1 MKLALLLGTVA
12 AAAGALMATQGPGE
26 RALAALKS
34 TPAPLRYLG
43 YVEGETTLVAPPV
56 SGRLVD
62 RPVERGERIDKGHR
76 LFVIDTTQAETEVAR
91 AAAGLAEMQARHSN
105 LLTGKRVEEQDVVR
119 AQRRQVEATLVAAE
133 AELGR
138 QSELVA
144 KNIVSRHNYDQA
156 FANVAELRARVAALT
171 ARERAG
177 DLAARQPEIDA
188 AAALIEQQQAILNR
202 AKMQLADLMPVAPDR
217 ALVENT
223 FFNVG
228 EWVPAGSPVV
238 SLLPDFRVKLRF
250 FIPEPEV
257 AKVRAGTRIR
267 FNCDGCPPGL
277 EATVTYVAPRAEY
290 TPPIIYSHGARAN
303 LVFMV
308 EARPDPMDQL
318 PLQPGLPITVEAL
331 SLDAKTWAWR

>member
-1 MKLALLLGTVA
+1 MKLALVLGTVVVAGGTLIA
-12 AAAGALMATQGPGE
+12 AYGPGE
-26 RALAALKS
+26 RALASLKS
-34 TPAPLRYLG
+34 DAPALRYLG

-56 SGRLVD
+56 AGRLVA
-62 RPVERGERIDKGHR
+62 RPVDRGDQINKGQQ
-76 LFVIDTTQAETEVAR
+76 LFVIDTSQAESEVAR
-91 AAAGLAEMQARHSN
+91 ASARLAEMQARHNN
-105 LLTGKRVEEQDVVR
+105 LLTGKRVEEQDVIR

-156 FANVAELRARVAALT
+156 FANVAELRARAAALT

-188 AAALIEQQQAILNR
+188 AAAMIEQQHAALAR
-202 AKMQLADLMPVAPDR
+202 AKTQLAELAPVSPDH

-238 SLLPDFRVKLRF
+238 SLLPDFRIKLRF

-257 AKVRAGTRIR
+257 TKMRAGTRVR
-267 FNCDGCPPGL
+267 FNCDGCPPQL
-277 EATVTYVAPRAEY
+277 QATVTYVAPRAEY
-290 TPPIIYSHGARAN
+290 TPPIIYSHGARAK

-308 EARPDPMDQL
+308 EARPDPMNQL
-318 PLQPGLPITVEAL
+318 ALQPGLPINVEAV
-331 SLDAKTWAWR
+331 SSDAKTWAWR

>member
-1 MKLALLLGTVA
+1 MKLALVLGTVVV
-12 AAAGALMATQGPGE
+12 GGTLMAAYGPGE
-26 RALAALKS
+26 RALVSLK
-34 TPAPLRYLG
+34 PEAPTLRYLG

-56 SGRLVD
+56 AGRLVA
-62 RPVERGERIDKGHR
+62 RPVERGDQIDKGQQ
-76 LFVIDTTQAETEVAR
+76 LFVIDTSQAESEVAR
-91 AAAGLAEMQARHSN
+91 AAARLAEMQARHNN
-105 LLTGKRVEEQDVVR
+105 LLTGKRVEEQDVIR

-138 QSELVA
+138 QSELVT

-156 FANVAELRARVAALT
+156 FANVAELRARAAALT

-188 AAALIEQQQAILNR
+188 AVAMIEQQQAVLARTKN
-202 AKMQLADLMPVAPDR
+202 QLAELMPVSPDH

-238 SLLPDFRVKLRF
+238 SLLPDFRIKLRF

-257 AKVRAGTRIR
+257 AKLRAGTRIR
-267 FNCDGCPPGL
+267 FNCDGCPPEL
-277 EATVTYVAPRAEY
+277 KATVTYVAPRAEY
-290 TPPIIYSHGARAN
+290 TPPIIYSHGARAK

-308 EARPDPMDQL
+308 EARPDPMNQL
-318 PLQPGLPITVEAL
+318 TLQPGLPINVEAVAA
-331 SLDAKTWAWR
+331 DAKTWAWR